1 MATPLNLSS
10 AASLE
15 QQAYLVALEL
25 QKGELL
31 IAPETRPNNTQISF
45 DTEASTTS
53 ISISLNTVLTVE
65 NGKAVIAAVPY
76 LA

>member
-1 MATPLNLSS
+1 MATPLDLSS

-15 QQAYLVALEL
+15 QQAYLVALAL
-25 QKGELL
+25 QQAELL

-45 DTEASTTS
+45 DTEAATTS
-53 ISISLNTVLTVE
+53 ISISLTTVLTVE
-65 NGKAVIAAVPY
+65 DGKAVIAATTY